1 MKLFAP
7 PLLATISLLTLA
19 ACDSAAPDGS
29 EDARLAA
36 EETAATAGPLPT
48 DTATPGPTAS
58 PAVTAIP
65 PAMQGRWGLVTA
77 DCEPGRDDAKG
88 LLTIDVTKLKFYESV
103 GTLGTISEAGANRL
117 RATFAFTGEGQTW
130 QREMLLSV
138 EEGGS
143 VLVRTEYGEDAAP
156 APLRYTKCG

>member
-19 ACDSAAPDGS
+19 ACDSSAPDSGES
-29 EDARLAA
+29 TDVIA
-36 EETAATAGPLPT
+36 EETTAAAGPLPT
-48 DTATPGPTAS
+48 DTTSPTAS
-58 PAVTAIP
+58 PTATTIP
-65 PAMQGRWGLVTA
+65 SAIQGRWGLVAA

-88 LLTIDVTKLKFYESV
+88 LLTIDATKLEFYESV
-103 GTLGTISEAGANRL
+103 GTLGAISEASASRL

-130 QREMLLSV
+130 QRDMLLAV
-138 EEGGS
+138 EDGGA